1 MSNSI
6 ISFTDSQNSNCLV
19 HFCVKYEILN
29 NAFLHYVNSLK
40 GGNQDTIGSQA
51 LFNSVRFS
59 SVANRGKESFL
70 FVASLQSRFLQLA
83 YESIQM
89 FN

>member
-1 MSNSI
+1 
-6 ISFTDSQNSNCLV
+6 
-19 HFCVKYEILN
+19 
-29 NAFLHYVNSLK
+29 LHYVNSLK
-40 GGNQDTIGSQA
+40 GEIRILLGLKA